1 MFLRPDFLN
10 LTICAVGLYMM
21 FNIDLISKGKFRA
34 LVLGIL
40 LSLVYD
46 FAWFQLKHSEYAP
59 TGDQNDG
66 STEMALRK
74 FSLTISYASFIFRVS
89 KTEFIKLSIILIP
102 VVHCGDSFLEGLL
115 RLRKDHPRKIDRGA

>member
-46 FAWFQLKHSEYAP
+46 FAWFQLKHSEYVP

-74 FSLTISYASFIFRVS
+74 FSLTISYASFIFRV
-89 KTEFIKLSIILIP
+89 
-102 VVHCGDSFLEGLL
+102 
-115 RLRKDHPRKIDRGA
+115 RKSRFTIFP